1 VTVILSTVLTQ
12 AALSAIRQA
21 MNSSPRDFSNMAR
34 SSDKCAKAAKAR
46 WAKYHEERKLL
57 EGFRKLAKK
66 K

>member
-1 VTVILSTVLTQ
+1 
-12 AALSAIRQA
+12 
-21 MNSSPRDFSNMAR
+21 MAR